1 MMISFKFQFIEL
13 MKQIHIVGEGLDPPV
28 DFDNSKITIA
38 EGNKI
43 IFPYENPEIV
53 NYFRW
58 EGQDPPLQYEF
69 VSLAR

>member
-1 MMISFKFQFIEL
+1 MEIYGATIRFT
-13 MKQIHIVGEGLDPPV
+13 VGEGLDPPG

-69 VSLAR
+69 VSLARETET